1 MKRKNEFLRYNESMI
16 SEYSDLFIENKIHS
30 PDIFSY
36 SLYNFEGKQLYSEPS
51 YNSLLNSDLKLKK
64 AVERFIDY
72 GNRHSNVSGLR
83 RFKNDRSIQFMV
95 RSENDRIYKV
105 DFEINPKGSYI
116 LVHIESTA
124 RNLSYSEKHKIQRFR
139 SLKHDLVRTLKLEK
153 TYFYLVNIEIYNHP
167 FLHKYETQIYEAVFL
182 DLHAEFL
189 TITNNQ
195 NVGFRIS
202 TNQIFFAYQINK
214 PDVDINW
221 IPSSLISYMKNTIQ
235 IENYEFHLKLSIGG
249 FHTSETDTSPLNIL
263 KGLKTNLR
271 KVIDSPF
278 SRYATQNQNDS
289 SNLIATYLSLRN
301 SVHKK
306 ELLLYYQPIV
316 NSETKNL
323 HSLEALSRWNH
334 SVKGMISPDIFIP
347 LAEESGLISSIG
359 AWVIQNALLD
369 LSQIQKNES
378 LSSNSLI
385 SINISPFQLKNPEF
399 ADNLISYFSK
409 LNLFPNSVVLEITES
424 RYEETALIIEQMAIL
439 KRFGFQIAIDD
450 FGIGNSNFSRIEK
463 IECDYVKLDKS
474 LVIGVDANQSKRSIL
489 KAISQVLLSLGK
501 QTVFEGIES
510 AELES
515 IAIDYGANFLQGFHY
530 GKPTQITDLSSFQL

>member
-1 MKRKNEFLRYNESMI
+1 
-16 SEYSDLFIENKIHS
+16 
-30 PDIFSY
+30 
-36 SLYNFEGKQLYSEPS
+36 
-51 YNSLLNSDLKLKK
+51 
-64 AVERFIDY
+64 
-72 GNRHSNVSGLR
+72 
-83 RFKNDRSIQFMV
+83 MV

-116 LVHIESTA
+116 LVHIESTT
-124 RNLSYSEKHKIQRFR
+124 RNLSCSEKHRIQRFR

-167 FLHKYETQIYEAVFL
+167 SLHKYETQIYEAVFL

-306 ELLLYYQPIV
+306 NFFYII
-316 NSETKNL
+316 SR
-323 HSLEALSRWNH
+323 LSVRKPK
-334 SVKGMISPDIFIP
+334 VYIP
-347 LAEESGLISSIG
+347 
-359 AWVIQNALLD
+359 
-369 LSQIQKNES
+369 
-378 LSSNSLI
+378 
-385 SINISPFQLKNPEF
+385 
-399 ADNLISYFSK
+399 
-409 LNLFPNSVVLEITES
+409 
-424 RYEETALIIEQMAIL
+424 
-439 KRFGFQIAIDD
+439 
-450 FGIGNSNFSRIEK
+450 
-463 IECDYVKLDKS
+463 
-474 LVIGVDANQSKRSIL
+474 
-489 KAISQVLLSLGK
+489 
-501 QTVFEGIES
+501 
-510 AELES
+510 
-515 IAIDYGANFLQGFHY
+515 
-530 GKPTQITDLSSFQL
+530 